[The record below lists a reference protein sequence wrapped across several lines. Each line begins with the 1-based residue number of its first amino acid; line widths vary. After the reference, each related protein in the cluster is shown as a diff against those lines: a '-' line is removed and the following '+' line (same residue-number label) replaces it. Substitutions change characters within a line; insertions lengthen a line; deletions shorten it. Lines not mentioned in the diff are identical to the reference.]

1 MRKIN
6 SLGSVKRVVAAVLA
20 LLMTV
25 PSVAQAKNDNDKG
38 NSSDAR
44 STTTTTVAASSSSSS
59 SARGNSGNAGNSGS
73 AGNSGN
79 SSGAAAT
86 TSTTVAT
93 RQLPHE
99 QRHPG
104 VVGSAGTGSPN
115 LLAYLPGATTPTD
128 PGTPTNP
135 GTPAT
140 APAQPGAPT
149 AEARNKAAVVS
160 WSLPSDGGSAITSQ
174 TIRAYSAGR
183 VVATLRVDGITTTT
197 RISRLRNGT
206 DYSLTVQA
214 TNAVGSSAESAQSN
228 VVQPTR

>member
-1 MRKIN
+1 MA
-6 SLGSVKRVVAAVLA
+6 SPHVAGVAAVVLSQTAMTPSQLA
-20 LLMTV
+20 SYLT
-25 PSVAQAKNDNDKG
+25 SN
-38 NSSDAR
+38 
-44 STTTTTVAASSSSSS
+44 
-59 SARGNSGNAGNSGS
+59 
-73 AGNSGN
+73 
-79 SSGAAAT
+79 AT
-86 TSTTVAT
+86 T
-93 RQLPHE
+93 
-99 QRHPG
+99 G

-140 APAQPGAPT
+140 APAQPAAPT

-206 DYSLTVQA
+206 DYTFTVQA